1 MKKLFAVALLL
12 CMLCTCAFA
21 ESVPTL
27 NWSDISEETQTAG
40 QFTRIA
46 LADDLAFLCWIP
58 SNMEAVDVSTIE
70 AEVAPVEAYQVEGG
84 AYTVSIYAL
93 QVPGVDE
100 YLGTLEA
107 NGAEL
112 REIVI
117 NEVSARAFE
126 QKDSGVEGVIIPV
139 SDEFVLSV
147 ACTPVDGDE
156 GWDQVKAVIF
166 SSVQFVEEG
175 EEDEDAAEEEADEEV
190 DEDDEDD
197 GDDE

>member
-27 NWSDISEETQTAG
+27 NWSDVPEDTQAAG
-40 QFTRIA
+40 QFTQIA
-46 LADDLAFLCWIP
+46 LADDLALLCWIP
-58 SNMEAVDVSTIE
+58 ANMEAVDVSAVE
-70 AEVAPVEAYQVEGG
+70 AESAPVEAYQTADG
-84 AYTVSIYAL
+84 AYSVSIFAL

-100 YLGTLEA
+100 YLDTLEA
-107 NGAEL
+107 SGVEL
-112 REIVI
+112 RDIVI
-117 NEVSARAFE
+117 NEIDACAFE

-139 SDEFVLSV
+139 SDDLIVSI

-166 SSVQFVEEG
+166 SSVQFVEED
-175 EEDEDAAEEEADEEV
+175 EEDEEAAEEEADEEI
-190 DEDDEDD
+190 DEEDEED
-197 GDDE
+197 GGED